1 MTKFKIKL
9 KYYKILFLII
19 FININLICSAQTDG
33 YIAGK
38 EYIIDSITVKGLKS
52 YNDQTVISYS
62 GLKIGQKLF
71 LPGEETGIVLKKL
84 WSLDLFSDI
93 NFYATKIDGDIG
105 TWLGLIA
112 VVFAT
117 INCVG
122 GFMVTDRMLKM
133 FKRK

>member
-52 YNDQTVISYS
+52 YKDQTVISYS

-71 LPGEETGIVLKKL
+71 LPGEEL
-84 WSLDLFSDI
+84 SLI
-93 NFYATKIDGDIG
+93 HI
-105 TWLGLIA
+105 
-112 VVFAT
+112 
-117 INCVG
+117 
-122 GFMVTDRMLKM
+122 
-133 FKRK
+133 